1 MSKSP
6 VLKNFVSLSTASPRR
21 SIPTRS
27 HVTDA
32 RSRGAIR
39 HVLALAALLACA
51 AWAPAHAAEPPV
63 QERLQGCAGKKQD
76 IERELRYARES
87 GNKARVQGL
96 QAALAGADQCTD
108 AGLRQEREG
117 KVRDA
122 QAKVKE
128 REDELAEKQAKGRKK
143 DIAKAQRKLEDA
155 RADLS
160 AAQAELYR

>member
-6 VLKNFVSLSTASPRR
+6 VLKNFVSLSTATPRR

-27 HVTDA
+27 PGTDA

-39 HVLALAALLACA
+39 HVLALAALL

-128 REDELAEKQAKGRKK
+128 REDELAEKQAKGKKK
-143 DIAKAQRKLEDA
+143 DIAKAQRKLDEA